1 MMRQANQTDR
11 ARGATLLEVMVAMGI
26 LATAYVALLR
36 TQSGSIELS
45 TYGKQITVATFLA
58 QTLLEES
65 EERLTRE
72 GFPDMDEEEE
82 GDFEELGYPGFTWRL
97 EINKVELPLGAA
109 FEHLLASFGGGEG
122 EEGKEGGGM
131 LDKLGGG
138 AGLPGQLSGMLEGV
152 KGKMGSVSNLLNP
165 EMLRGQVDMLAD
177 MLEQAIRE
185 LRLTVVWEGGGEGDQ
200 LVITTHLV
208 RVPEA
213 SAAAGAG
220 AAGATGTPAGQPGAA
235 GAGPNQVQNL
245 IQKFGGGSG
254 KRPPTK

>member
-1 MMRQANQTDR
+1 MAGTEHKAHA
-11 ARGATLLEVMVAMGI
+11 ARGATLLEVMVAMAI
-26 LATAYVALLR
+26 LATAYVALIG

-45 TYGKQITVATFLA
+45 TYSKQITVATFLA

-82 GDFEELGYPGFTWRL
+82 GDFEELGYPGFVWRL
-97 EINKVELPLGAA
+97 EINKVELPIGAA
-109 FEHLLASFGGGEG
+109 FEHLLTSFGGGDD
-122 EEGKEGGGM
+122 EEGNSGGSL
-131 LDKLGGG
+131 LDNLGGG
-138 AGLPGQLSGMLEGV
+138 AGLPDQLSGMLQGV
-152 KGKMGSVSNLLNP
+152 KGKMGNVSNLLNP

-185 LRLTVVWEGGGEGDQ
+185 VRLTVSWEGGGEGDQ

-213 SAAAGAG
+213 PAAAGAG
-220 AAGATGTPAGQPGAA
+220 GATAATGTPGQTGPG
-235 GAGPNQVQNL
+235 GAQPDQLQNL
-245 IQKFGGGSG
+245 ILKYGGGG
-254 KRPPTK
+254 NNRQVTK